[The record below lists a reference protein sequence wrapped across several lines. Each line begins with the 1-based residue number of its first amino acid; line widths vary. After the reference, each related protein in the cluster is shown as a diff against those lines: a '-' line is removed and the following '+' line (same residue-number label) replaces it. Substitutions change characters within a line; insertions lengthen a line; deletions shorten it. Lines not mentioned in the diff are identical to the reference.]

1 MNIQQL
7 IINKRTFVVLF
18 FFISLTT
25 VMTEQNLQ
33 AAVIKYI
40 KLKYPRVRYCAS
52 LGGIRTSFR
61 QAVKAKA
68 TGYVK
73 GFPDLQ
79 ITEARG
85 GYFGLFIE
93 IKVLKR
99 YATKEQKE
107 WIIDLTSRGYK
118 ALVTKGIDDTI
129 TALDDYLIMKQTN
142 VEKS

>member
-1 MNIQQL
+1 MSEQ
-7 IINKRTFVVLF
+7 
-18 FFISLTT
+18 SL
-25 VMTEQNLQ
+25 QS
-33 AAVIKYI
+33 AVIKYI
-40 KLKYPRVRYCAS
+40 QLKHPRIRYCAS
-52 LGGIRTSFR
+52 LGGIRTSFK

-93 IKVLKR
+93 IKMEKR

-107 WIIDLTSRGYK
+107 WITDLTNRGYK
-118 ALVTKGIDDTI
+118 ALITKGLTDTI
-129 TALDDYLIMKQTN
+129 SALDDYLKLKKTN
-142 VEKS
+142 QCLC